1 MSEVVKSSR
10 LKEVYGKEVELVSE
24 DGSTEPFRIVAEF
37 TIDGTLYAG
46 LQSDAMRKN
55 DEAAF
60 FRVLIKDDG
69 EPVLESIEDEDE
81 WELAAEAFDDL
92 MFAGDERP

>member
-1 MSEVVKSSR
+1 MSEVVKTSR
-10 LKEVYGKEVELVSE
+10 LREVYGKEVELVSE
-24 DGSTEPFRIVAEF
+24 EGNSEPFRIVAEF
-37 TIDGTLYAG
+37 TIGETMYAG
-46 LQSDAMRKN
+46 LQSEAMRKN

-60 FRVLIKDDG
+60 FRIIISDEG